1 LFASAR
7 RSVFGLAWPLLPD
20 QNRRMKPLLTLLVV
34 AALVTTGAATQE
46 SVKGRKLTQLNVIPT
61 RVLQRSISPKFYK
74 SLLVSPL
81 EGWVIVRANLSG
93 TRLSGARV
101 IRSESQGL
109 YDPLA
114 LQLAK
119 EATIAGNYTLEKPN
133 TGSSVLLHLLVYQI
147 ADGTMVLS
155 FAHMDEPGGDQAEY
169 YGCARLLILQNNK
182 WTEIKGPESLA
193 GKGMAVRRGIKNNLS
208 TSLKLEGLP
217 QAAEATNMG
226 TGRNY

>member
-1 LFASAR
+1 
-7 RSVFGLAWPLLPD
+7 
-20 QNRRMKPLLTLLVV
+20 MKPLLTLAVV
-34 AALVTTGAATQE
+34 AALLSTSIAAQK
-46 SVKGRKLTQLNVIPT
+46 SVQGRKLTDLKVIPT

-81 EGWVIVRANLSG
+81 EGWVIVRGQLSG
-93 TRLSGARV
+93 SRLSGARV
-101 IRSESQGL
+101 IRSESQGI

-155 FAHMDEPGGDQAEY
+155 FAHMDEPGGDQADY
-169 YGCARLLILQNNK
+169 YGCARLLILKDNK
-182 WTEIKGPESLA
+182 WTEIKGPESLD
-193 GKGMAVRRGIKNNLS
+193 GKGIAVRRGIKNDLS
-208 TSLKLEGLP
+208 TSLKMEGLP
-217 QAAEATNMG
+217 QAAEATNMNAP
-226 TGRNY
+226 GRRDQ

>member
-1 LFASAR
+1 
-7 RSVFGLAWPLLPD
+7 
-20 QNRRMKPLLTLLVV
+20 MKPLLTLAVV
-34 AALVTTGAATQE
+34 IALLSTSAATQQ
-46 SVKGRKLTQLNVIPT
+46 SVHGRRLTDLKVIPT

-74 SLLVSPL
+74 SLLISPL
-81 EGWVIVRANLSG
+81 EGWVIVRAQLSG
-93 TRLSGARV
+93 NRLSGARV

-155 FAHMDEPGGDQAEY
+155 FAHMDEPGGDQADY
-169 YGCARLLILQNNK
+169 YGCARLLVLKNNK

-193 GKGMAVRRGIKNNLS
+193 GKGIAVRRGIKNDIHG
-208 TSLKLEGLP
+208 SLKLENLP
-217 QAAEATNMG
+217 KGAESINMT
-226 TGRNY
+226 TGRDRN

>member
-1 LFASAR
+1 
-7 RSVFGLAWPLLPD
+7 
-20 QNRRMKPLLTLLVV
+20 MKPLLTLLVI
-34 AALVTTGAATQE
+34 AALIMPAAAATKE

-81 EGWVIVRANLSG
+81 EGWVIVRGQLSG
-93 TRLSGARV
+93 SRLSGARV

-119 EATIAGNYTLEKPN
+119 EAVIAGNYTLEKPN

-147 ADGTMVLS
+147 ADATMVLS
-155 FAHMDEPGGDQAEY
+155 FAHLDEAGGDQADY
-169 YGCARLLILQNNK
+169 YGCARLLILKENK
-182 WTEIKGPESLA
+182 WTEIKGPESLD
-193 GKGMAVRRGIKNNLS
+193 GKGIAVRRGIKNDLS
-208 TSLKLEGLP
+208 TSMKLEGNP
-217 QAAEATNMG
+217 QAAEATNMDQ
-226 TGRNY
+226 GRAGR